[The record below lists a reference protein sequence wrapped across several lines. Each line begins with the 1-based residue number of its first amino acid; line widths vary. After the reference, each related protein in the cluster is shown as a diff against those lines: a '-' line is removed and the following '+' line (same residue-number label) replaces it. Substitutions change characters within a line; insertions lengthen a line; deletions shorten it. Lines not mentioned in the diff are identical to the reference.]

1 MSSTTITRKVGDITF
16 SVTEDEPWTAKQAYE
31 RMLEWAIAEAER

>member
-16 SVTEDEPWTAKQAYE
+16 TVTEDEPYTAKNAYE
-31 RMLEWAIAEAER
+31 RMLEWAIAEVNR